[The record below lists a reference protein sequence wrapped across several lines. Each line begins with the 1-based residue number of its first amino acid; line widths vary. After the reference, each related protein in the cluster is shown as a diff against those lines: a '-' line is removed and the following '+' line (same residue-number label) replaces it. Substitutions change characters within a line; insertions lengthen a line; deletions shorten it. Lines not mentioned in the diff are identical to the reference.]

1 MTNVRNINLNRLS
14 IFVSVVEA
22 GSLSEAARR
31 TGLAKSVIS
40 THLSR
45 LEAEVGAALLLRNP
59 RHFGL
64 TVAGRQFFEA
74 CTAILR
80 QVDEAVTALDREN
93 LDIRGLLRVTT
104 SVDFGATV
112 VTPVLVSLINQFPSL
127 KVDLIA
133 SDQIV
138 DLVGEG
144 IDVAIRLG
152 WPRDSSHTAALLG
165 SFAQWLVAPPSWSDR
180 LARVQRPQHLAD
192 WPFIELSILERPEN
206 WSFTSPDQKVQQVR
220 FDHRLSISTT
230 SAVRTAVMAGGG
242 LAVLPDYQV
251 AEDVALGR
259 LIHVLPDWAL
269 PTGGIYA
276 VFPQKR
282 HRSRKVE
289 LFLDVI
295 RTRLRYLE
303 TRGQVAGAR

>member
-1 MTNVRNINLNRLS
+1 MTDVRNINLNRLA
-14 IFVSVVEA
+14 IFVSVVES

-59 RHFGL
+59 RHLGL

-80 QVDEAVTALDREN
+80 QVDDAVAALDRES

-112 VTPVLVSLINQFPSL
+112 VTPVLVSLVNQFPGL
-127 KVDLIA
+127 KVDLVA
-133 SDQIV
+133 SDRIL
-138 DLVGEG
+138 DLVEEG

-152 WPRDSSHTAALLG
+152 WPRDSSHTATLLG
-165 SFAQWLVAPPSWSDR
+165 SFSQWLVAPPSWADR
-180 LARVQRPQHLAD
+180 LARVQKPQNVAD
-192 WPFIELSILERPEN
+192 WPFIELSILERPDN
-206 WSFTSPDQKVQQVR
+206 WSFAGPDRKVQR
-220 FDHRLSISTT
+220 IKFDHRLSISTT

-259 LIHVLPDWAL
+259 VVRVLPDWTL

-276 VFPQKR
+276 VSPQKR

-295 RTRLRYLE
+295 KTKLRSLQS
-303 TRGQVAGAR
+303 RS

>member
-1 MTNVRNINLNRLS
+1 MTDIRNINLNRLS
-14 IFVSVVEA
+14 IFVCVIEA
-22 GSLSEAARR
+22 GSLSEAAQR
-31 TGLAKSVIS
+31 TGLAKSAIS

-45 LEAEVGAALLLRNP
+45 LEAEVGTTLILRNP
-59 RHFGL
+59 RHLGL
-64 TVAGRQFFEA
+64 TAAGRQFFEA

-80 QVDEAVTALDREN
+80 QVDDAVTALDREN
-93 LDIRGLLRVTT
+93 FDIRGVLRVTT
-104 SVDFGATV
+104 SADFGASV
-112 VTPVLVSLINQFPSL
+112 VTPILVSLINQFPGL

-165 SFAQWLVAPPSWSDR
+165 SFSQWLVAPPSWSDR
-180 LARVQRPQHLAD
+180 LARVKKPQNLAD
-192 WPFIELSILERPEN
+192 WPFIELSILRQPDS
-206 WSFTSPDQKVQQVR
+206 WSFTSFDNNVQQVR
-220 FDHRLSISTT
+220 FDYRLSISTT
-230 SAVRTAVMAGGG
+230 SAVRAAVMADGG

-259 LIHVLPDWAL
+259 VVRVLPDWTL
-269 PTGGIYA
+269 PTGGIFA

-295 RTRLRYLE
+295 RTKLRHL
-303 TRGQVAGAR
+303 RNGV